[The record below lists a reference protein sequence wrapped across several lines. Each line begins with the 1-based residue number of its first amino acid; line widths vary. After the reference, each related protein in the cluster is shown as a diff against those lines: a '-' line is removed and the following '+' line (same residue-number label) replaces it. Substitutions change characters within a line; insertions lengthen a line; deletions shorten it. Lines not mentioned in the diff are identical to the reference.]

1 MSNKHA
7 KSLAQLIG
15 SSDTAFAGLADAARL
30 RADLGDYLRKN
41 LDPSLAGGLSHCN
54 IRDDDTLIII
64 ATSPEWASRL
74 RFESQQFI
82 NLCRKR
88 GILVRAVKVRVS
100 A

>member
-15 SSDTAFAGLADAARL
+15 SSDTPFGGLADAARL

-74 RFESQQFI
+74 RSKASNSSIYAANGTFWFAQ
-82 NLCRKR
+82 
-88 GILVRAVKVRVS
+88 
-100 A
+100 